1 MFQEMYNRMNE
12 EILPDAAL
20 KDRVLNATAPKRTAL
35 LRPAVAVVLAL
46 AVIMLAVPVMADYAP
61 SAWNWIKNLSPVS
74 PETESVAEW
83 SGMEVESVANG
94 IRMKVEG
101 IRAEDS
107 EAQVLLRFEYEDG
120 TPVQGIAKPEQ
131 VYFDAYHPWYLTG
144 WSSDHTGTEEVLV
157 LRFTSPEG
165 NPEEF
170 YGSQINL
177 SVDSLRLTE
186 PEIRE
191 VPLALTD
198 CDTITVS
205 LEAPEPFLN
214 FGVGVADGNEDYLS
228 REEYTV
234 IDPGET
240 VYEVTEEIGI
250 TGMCFIDGRL
260 HIQVFQTVPCD
271 MGSFSAWLEDAEGK
285 QDYGQVWHYLGF
297 IEDGG
302 SHGWEGCFDISPEE
316 LDDYKLMVEVQHTV
330 KGPWKVSFEL
340 NETAE

>member
-12 EILPDAAL
+12 KVLPDATL
-20 KDRVLNATAPKRTAL
+20 KDRMLNETAPKRAGV
-35 LRPAVAVVLAL
+35 LRPAVAVALVL

-61 SAWNWIKNLSPVS
+61 SAWNWIRNLSPIS
-74 PETESVAEW
+74 PETESAAAW
-83 SGMEVESVANG
+83 NCTEVESVANG

-120 TPVQGIAKPEQ
+120 TPVEGIGMPGQ
-131 VYFDAYHPWYLTG
+131 VYFDAYHTWYFRGGGAYQTG
-144 WSSDHTGTEEVLV
+144 AAELLELN
-157 LRFTSPEG
+157 FTAREG
-165 NPEEF
+165 NLEEF

-177 SVDSLRLTE
+177 TVDSLRLTE
-186 PEIRE
+186 QEIRE

-205 LEAPEPFLN
+205 TEAPEPFLT

-234 IDPGET
+234 IAPGET

-250 TGMCFIDGRL
+250 TGICFIDGRL
-260 HIQVFQTVPCD
+260 HIQVFQSVPGD
-271 MGSFSAWLEDAEGK
+271 EGSFFAWLEDAEGNR
-285 QDYGQVWHYLGF
+285 DYGQVWHYLGF

-302 SHGWEGCFDISPEE
+302 SHGWEGCFDISPEA
-316 LDDYKLMVEVQHTV
+316 LDDYKLMVEVEHTV

-340 NETAE
+340 NE